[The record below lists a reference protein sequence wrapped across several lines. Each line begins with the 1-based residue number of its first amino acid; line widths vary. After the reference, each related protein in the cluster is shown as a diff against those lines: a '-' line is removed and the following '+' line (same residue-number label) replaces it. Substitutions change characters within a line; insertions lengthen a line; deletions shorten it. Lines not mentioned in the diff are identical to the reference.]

1 MGRNREHVDLD
12 AAVSLRNRS
21 VIIRTGLMAVI
32 TGMLWA
38 YADWVYAP
46 LWWVVYALIQAVIF
60 RIEQTRATGN
70 RFRIYVMSAASY
82 TVAGYPSLH
91 LWTQLG
97 DLGIAAA
104 TMFLCG
110 MLLQV
115 VVSSLGARLLFW
127 SSAGPLIGYL
137 VAVPLLA
144 FGANR
149 LADGL
154 AVTAC
159 AAMLVGYLTIL
170 WLGHQRALDALEK
183 SRLEAEAQ
191 RRRAEDASQAKTD
204 FLAAMSHE
212 LRTPM
217 NAVLGAGNLLRRTQL
232 TEEQRGHLAMLAD
245 GGSVLMN
252 VLNDILDLSKI
263 EAGKLRIDPINAD
276 IHDMV
281 RRCVALWSGNAQDR
295 GLTIQSVISPGTP
308 RYVVIDPTR
317 VSQIIFNLLSNA
329 VKFTE
334 RGSITLTLSSRPI
347 GPEQFELQ
355 FSVTDTGIGMDQA
368 TLPRI
373 FSAFEQADG
382 SITRRF
388 GGTGLGLSIS
398 QKLAAMMD
406 GRISVQSAPGAGS
419 TFSLRLPCT
428 LGEADVTGPDV
439 QPASGAELSSLRI
452 LIAEDNATNQRVI
465 ELFLRPLGADL
476 TLVDDGAQALEVL
489 AISPFDLVLMDL
501 QMPTIDGL
509 EATRRLRSGGGLNAN
524 VPVIALTA
532 NVLDAHRDAC
542 RDAGMNG
549 YIAKPIDS
557 RALLA
562 AIMTTLD
569 GAEAQPSP
577 APLEAKAG

>member
-1 MGRNREHVDLD
+1 MGRNREYVDLD

-32 TGMLWA
+32 AAMLWS
-38 YADWVYAP
+38 YADWKFAP
-46 LWWVVYALIQAVIF
+46 HWWVTYALIQAAIL
-60 RIEQTRATGN
+60 RIERTRAVGA
-70 RFRIYVMSAASY
+70 RLRIYVVSAASY
-82 TVAGYPSLH
+82 LVAGFPSLH

-137 VAVPLLA
+137 IAVPLIA
-144 FGANR
+144 FGPDR

-159 AAMLVGYLTIL
+159 AAMLVSYLTIL
-170 WLGHQRALDALEK
+170 WLGHQRALDALER
-183 SRLEAEAQ
+183 SRIEAEAQ
-191 RRRAEDASQAKTD
+191 QRRAEEASQAKTD

-217 NAVLGAGNLLRRTQL
+217 NAVLGAGDLLRRTEL
-232 TEEQRGHLAMLAD
+232 SEEQRGHVAMLAD

-263 EAGKLRIDPINAD
+263 EAGKLRIDPINVD
-276 IHDMV
+276 IHDTV

-295 GLTIQSVISPGTP
+295 GLTINAVISPGTP
-308 RYVVIDPTR
+308 RHVVLDPTR
-317 VSQIIFNLLSNA
+317 VSQIVFNLLSNA

-334 RGSITLTLSSRPI
+334 RGSVTLTLSSRPI
-347 GPEQFELQ
+347 GPDQFEMQL
-355 FSVTDTGIGMDQA
+355 SVTDTGIGMDEA

-398 QKLAAMMD
+398 QKLAAMM
-406 GRISVQSAPGAGS
+406 GGNISVQSSLGMGS
-419 TFSLRLPCT
+419 TFSLRLPCK
-428 LGEADVTGPDV
+428 LGQAEVPSPSV
-439 QPASGAELSSLRI
+439 QQAARAELSSMRI
-452 LIAEDNATNQRVI
+452 LVAEDNPTNQRVI

-476 TLVDDGAQALEVL
+476 TLVDDGGQALEVL

-509 EATRRLRSGGGLNAN
+509 EATRRLRAGGGLNTQ
-524 VPVIALTA
+524 VPIIALTA
-532 NVLDAHRDAC
+532 NVLDSHRDAC
-542 RDAGMNG
+542 REAGMNG
-549 YIAKPIDS
+549 YVAKPIDS

-562 AIMTTLD
+562 AIMTAMD
-569 GAEAQPSP
+569 GSQAEPTPSSAQS
-577 APLEAKAG
+577 KAG